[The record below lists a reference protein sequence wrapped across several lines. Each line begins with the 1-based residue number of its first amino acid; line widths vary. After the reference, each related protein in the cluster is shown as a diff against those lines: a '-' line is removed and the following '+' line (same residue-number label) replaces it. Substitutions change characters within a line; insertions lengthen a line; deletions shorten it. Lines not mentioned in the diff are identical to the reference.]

1 MISSYT
7 GFASGPAARYPAPR
21 KTGNEDK
28 TDTPPDG

>member
-1 MISSYT
+1 MISSYA
-7 GFASGPAARYPAPR
+7 GSASGPAARCPTPK